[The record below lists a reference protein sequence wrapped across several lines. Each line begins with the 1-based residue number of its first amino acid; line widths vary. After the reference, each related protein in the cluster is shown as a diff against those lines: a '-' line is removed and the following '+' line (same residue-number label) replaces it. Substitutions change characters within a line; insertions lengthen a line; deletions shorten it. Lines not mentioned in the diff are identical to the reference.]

1 MSGTGLCKSL
11 RRRMKMLLRHKTTGL
26 YFQEP
31 DSWVRQIEAA
41 SDFRSSQRAIDRI
54 HSECMTGVEVI
65 AIFPSGN
72 YVDSVCYQVRP
83 RSIRPRLQT

>member
-1 MSGTGLCKSL
+1 
-11 RRRMKMLLRHKTTGL
+11 MKMLLRHKTTGL

-31 DSWVRQIEAA
+31 GSWVRHIEAA

-54 HSECMTGVEVI
+54 RSECMTEVEVI

-72 YVDSVCYQVRP
+72 HVDSVCYQVQP
-83 RSIRPRLQT
+83 RSVRPRLQT